1 MATAGASA
9 IDPAVRHEVV
19 EPSARIV
26 CRVERR
32 TTNDERRTTNDERRT
47 TNDERRTSNVERRH
61 GRAASTLAP
70 RRR

>member
-19 EPSARIV
+19 EPSTRIV

-32 TTNDERRTTNDERRT
+32 TSNV
-47 TNDERRTSNVERRH
+47 ERRTSNVERRTSNVERRTSNV
-61 GRAASTLAP
+61 GMAAP